1 VTKTEPIVVES
12 HRALDAL
19 VATEVMGLDIPLLA
33 DSPVPPAR
41 RYSTDIAAA
50 WEVVEELD
58 LSMYPLACTV
68 GWRFEFDRNEGAEAE
83 TAPLAICLAALK
95 AKGINVTLGLPE
107 TERR

>member
-1 VTKTEPIVVES
+1 MTKAEPVVVKSLE
-12 HRALDAL
+12 ALDAL
-19 VATEVMGLDIPLLA
+19 VDKHVFGWEFTEPTA
-33 DSPVPPAR
+33 F
-41 RYSTDIAAA
+41 YSTDIAAA